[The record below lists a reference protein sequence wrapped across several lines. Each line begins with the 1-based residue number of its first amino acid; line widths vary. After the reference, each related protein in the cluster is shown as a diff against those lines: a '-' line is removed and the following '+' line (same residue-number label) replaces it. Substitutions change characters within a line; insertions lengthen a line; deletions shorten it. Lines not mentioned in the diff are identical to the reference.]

1 MNLNNFLAAIW
12 RQKAVFTIVMIL
24 TNVVALSIWKFSP
37 RIYEAE
43 TLLLV
48 DRSRTPKPEENGDST
63 SSALSQDR
71 YLKSMVKIAQGEPV
85 IIDVLN
91 HLKEKGSEDAIGS
104 IQAQKQNGL
113 RGQSG
118 DAPAQVKDENQ
129 SITVLSLQSSLKVDV
144 ELNTDLLRIAFRDQ
158 NPVRAAAVA
167 NQVASSLIERNMKL
181 YSNPLSIRFFQGEKD
196 KYRTNLASSSTAL
209 EKFSVINQIYAVENQ
224 RKLLMSRRDRAQA
237 DLSSTQFSVSR
248 IQGELESLRIQ
259 LSSLKGK
266 MNLPVEIYGDASLA
280 TRSTKQTP
288 ASSGFGDD
296 PPLLHVKLY
305 QDSAQK
311 IINNNAEL
319 AGLKQSETNQK
330 NELQEVDQQLKKLAT
345 KAAEFSRLERDVE
358 QNEANFAL
366 YSRKSSE
373 AEIQNAWRTNENLST
388 LQPVQIAS
396 PPIRPVFPRGSVV
409 VPLGVLM
416 GFLAGCAAAILRDSI
431 VNRVHTQQELVPNI

>member
-1 MNLNNFLAAIW
+1 MSINNFFSVIW
-12 RQKAVFTIVMIL
+12 RQKVIFAAVMLLINII
-24 TNVVALSIWKFSP
+24 ALSVWKFSP

-48 DRSRTPKPEENGDST
+48 DRSRTPKPEENSESS

-91 HLKEKGSEDAIGS
+91 HLKNKNSED
-104 IQAQKQNGL
+104 
-113 RGQSG
+113 
-118 DAPAQVKDENQ
+118 PAEIVQLNKRSETFGKPVSTIVQVADENQ
-129 SITVLSLQSSLKVDV
+129 PFTVLSLQAALKVDV
-144 ELNTDLLRIAFRDQ
+144 ELNTDLLKIAFRDRD
-158 NPVRAAAVA
+158 PARAAMVA

-196 KYRTNLASSSTAL
+196 KYKDNLSSSSTAL
-209 EKFSVINQIYAVENQ
+209 EKFSVANQIYAVENQ

-237 DLSSTQFSVSR
+237 DLSSTQVSISR
-248 IQGELESLRIQ
+248 IQGELESLRVQ

-266 MNLPVEIYGDASLA
+266 MNLPAEIYGDASSA
-280 TRSTKQTP
+280 TRSAKQP
-288 ASSGFGDD
+288 SASSGFGDD

-305 QDSAQK
+305 QESAQK
-311 IINNNAEL
+311 IINDNAEL
-319 AGLKQSETNQK
+319 AGLKQSEVNQK

-345 KAAEFSRLERDVE
+345 KSAEFSRLEREVE

-396 PPIRPVFPRGSVV
+396 VPVRPVFPRGSVV
-409 VPLGVLM
+409 VPLGVLI
-416 GFLAGCAAAILRDSI
+416 GLLAGCAAAVLRDAVGHKVGRLHES
-431 VNRVHTQQELVPNI
+431 T